1 MSGYVPNI
9 PRAKRDAEL
18 KDVQPVD
25 IHAERWTEYE
35 RHSSQPAK
43 SPEKIQLALRI
54 GVFFDGTLNNATN
67 AALGL
72 ACGAHHPIAAE
83 DLNSNCKPYMAE
95 PDSSY
100 GNDVTNVRKLMDLY
114 WATSTLEGEAP
125 NKRGYRKLYVDGAG
139 TEAGNQDSDL
149 GAAAGRGGTGV
160 AGQVQDAFNRIS
172 ELIQSTHQDY
182 PDHEICSLTFD
193 TFGFSRG
200 AAAARHFANE
210 VVKGKQGFLGA
221 ALQSNVRVF
230 NKDFVDH
237 YGRDIN
243 ISFIGLFDTVAS
255 VGGLK
260 NLGNIRSSITPWLNL
275 YLSRKYFANVVQLVA
290 RDEIR
295 ANFPLSEVSPDHP
308 EIILPGVHSD
318 IGGGYLDD
326 AEERVM
332 VSPMQALVVAQRID
346 VTTTSIYQDAAEARQ
361 RMIAEGWPPAM
372 LEIVTPEAQLLPVDP
387 RDRLAPRQK
396 RVYAGL
402 QLKRRVSNALSIV
415 YFRVMYELARR
426 NGVRF
431 EDIPDELHYLLP
443 GDLTDLCSR
452 FIQGNYSL
460 NYDEEALLKRR
471 YIHASA
477 HWNNPQ
483 GKRTPSGL
491 KVLYINAPNEGGV
504 RNRHPHAPNW
514 TLF

>member
-18 KDVQPVD
+18 KEVQPTE
-25 IHAERWTEYE
+25 IHAERWAEYE
-35 RHSSQPAK
+35 LHSSQPAK
-43 SPEKIQLALRI
+43 SPEKIKLALRI

-83 DLNSNCKPYMAE
+83 DLNSTCKPYMAE

-114 WATSTLEGEAP
+114 WVPSTLEGAGS
-125 NKRGYRKLYVDGAG
+125 NKQGYRKLYVDGAG
-139 TEAGNQDSDL
+139 TEAGKQDSSL

-172 ELIQSTHQDY
+172 ELIQTTHQDY
-182 PDHEICSLTFD
+182 PDLEISSLIFD

-210 VVKGKQGFLGA
+210 VVKGKQGPLGA
-221 ALQSNVRVF
+221 ALQSNARAF
-230 NKDFVDH
+230 SKGFVDR

-243 ISFIGLFDTVAS
+243 VGFIGLFDTVAS

-260 NLGNIRSSITPWLNL
+260 NIGNIRSSITPWLNL
-275 YLSRKYFANVVQLVA
+275 YLPRKYFANVVQLVA

-308 EIILPGVHSD
+308 EIVLPGVHSD
-318 IGGGYLDD
+318 IGGGYLED
-326 AEERVM
+326 AEERVL
-332 VSPMQALVVAQRID
+332 VSPMQALVVGQGVD
-346 VTTTSIYQDAAEARQ
+346 VATTSIYQDAVEARQ
-361 RMIAEGWPPAM
+361 RMLAEGWPSAM
-372 LEIVTPEAQLLPVDP
+372 LEIITPEALLLPVDP
-387 RDRLAPRQK
+387 QDRLAPRQK
-396 RVYAGL
+396 RVYVGL
-402 QLKRRVSNALSIV
+402 QLKRRVSNALSRV
-415 YFRVMYELARR
+415 YLRVMHELARK

-431 EDIPDELHYLLP
+431 DDIPDEPQYLIPDELSAMS
-443 GDLTDLCSR
+443 DR
-452 FIQGNYSL
+452 FIRGDYAL
-460 NYDEEALLKRR
+460 ADEEERILQYR
-471 YIHASA
+471 YIHVSA
-477 HWNNPQ
+477 HWNNPR
-483 GKRTPSGL
+483 GKRTPGGL
-491 KVLYINAPNEGGV
+491 KVLYINAPNSGGV